1 MEQPTICIL
10 LTVTLNNS
18 NCCSLSHVWLFVTPW
33 TAACQASL
41 SFSISLN
48 LLKLMSIELV
58 MLSNHLILCHTLFSC
73 PQSFPALG
81 SFPVSWLLASGG
93 QSIVTSASV
102 FPMNIQCWF
111 PLGWSDWIS
120 LQSKGLSESLLQ
132 HHNLKASI
140 LSCSAFF
147 LVQLSHLYLTVG
159 KTIALTLWTFVSK
172 LKFLL
177 LNMLS
182 KLVTA
187 FLPRSKHL

>member
-18 NCCSLSHVWLFVTPW
+18 NCCPLSHVWLFVTPW

-41 SFSISLN
+41 SSSISLS

-58 MLSNHLILCHTLFSC
+58 MPPNHLILCHTLFSC

-93 QSIVTSASV
+93 QSIGTSASV

-111 PLGWSDWIS
+111 PLGWTDWIS

-132 HHNLKASI
+132 HYNLKASV

-147 LVQLSHLYLTVG
+147 LVQLSHLYLTTG
-159 KTIALTLWTFVSK
+159 KTIALTLLTFVSK